1 MPASMIVN
9 RGEAKAIAIK
19 QKASRAITKELTYL
33 LSSAKLGFLLIRLG
47 RLAGR
52 CGVTAFRFLRLSLL
66 LSPRSGSIVD
76 LWTACNINYAR
87 IRIARAEKQ
96 DALGCASTRSSLRVS
111 CACLARV
118 SHVHAAST
126 KGDSPLEEMSIQGRC
141 RNHSLSNAVARS
153 WTHLAALQAAHEL
166 LIYISQSL

>member
-9 RGEAKAIAIK
+9 RGEAKAIATK

-33 LSSAKLGFLLIRLG
+33 LSSAKLGFLLIRLGFLLIRLG

-76 LWTACNINYAR
+76 PWTACNINYAR

-96 DALGCASTRSSLRVS
+96 DALGCASTRSTLRVS
-111 CACLARV
+111 CACFTRTR
-118 SHVHAAST
+118 SIH
-126 KGDSPLEEMSIQGRC
+126 KGRFP
-141 RNHSLSNAVARS
+141 
-153 WTHLAALQAAHEL
+153 T
-166 LIYISQSL
+166 